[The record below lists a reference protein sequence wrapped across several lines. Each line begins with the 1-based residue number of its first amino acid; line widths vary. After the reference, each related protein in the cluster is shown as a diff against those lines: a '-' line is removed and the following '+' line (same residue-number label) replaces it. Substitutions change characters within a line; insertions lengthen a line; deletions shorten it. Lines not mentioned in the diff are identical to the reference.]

1 MEEKIV
7 QFIEDRFNWLFGSM
21 LLIQIVGVVSIA
33 FLGLFIA
40 GAGGALD
47 ILEFDPPG
55 FSETCTMLPFVFPLT
70 LITFVSYP
78 RLKAQKWARWLLI
91 FAVIANGVLAVP
103 LGMVLLMLLLIFL
116 G

>member
-7 QFIEDRFNWLFGSM
+7 QFIEHRFSLLFGSM
-21 LLIQIVGVVSIA
+21 LVIQIVGAISIA
-33 FLGLFIA
+33 FLWLFVV

-55 FSETCTMLPFVFPLT
+55 FNEACSMLPFVFPFT

-78 RLKAQKWARWLLI
+78 RLKAQTWARWLLI
-91 FAVIANGVLAVP
+91 FTVVLNGVLVIP
-103 LGMVLLMLLLIFL
+103 LGMVWLMLLLIFL

>member
-7 QFIEDRFNWLFGSM
+7 QFIEDRFKLLFGSM
-21 LLIQIVGVVSIA
+21 LVIQIVGAISITFLWLFVV
-33 FLGLFIA
+33 
-40 GAGGALD
+40 GAAGALD

-55 FSETCTMLPFVFPLT
+55 FTEACSMLPFVFPFT

-91 FAVIANGVLAVP
+91 FTVILNVVLAVP
-103 LGMVLLMLLLIFL
+103 LGMVWLMLLLIF
-116 G
+116 